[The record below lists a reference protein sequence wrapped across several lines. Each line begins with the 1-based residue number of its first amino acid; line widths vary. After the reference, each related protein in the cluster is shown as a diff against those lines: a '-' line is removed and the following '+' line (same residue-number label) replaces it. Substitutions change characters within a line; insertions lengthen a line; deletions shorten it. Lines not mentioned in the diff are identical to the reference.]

1 MEGIGFAKDSAAS
14 TDIDN
19 LVCVAVRRWDQLEE
33 VIAEVNISGKYDR
46 SLCSHTG
53 IMDEPGF
60 KQFDPSTTA
69 GAARW
74 MQLRRLIIAYF
85 KIPGSAAGEM
95 QRFKLA
101 YKQHLQ
107 GSQQMRQYI
116 STDDRF
122 FKDYLM
128 AGGQVSDQTRI
139 EWMQEK
145 LTATAVSEMGQHKAL
160 LRTLGK
166 PQDTLQT
173 NWLAYSDALISVCSE
188 VQGEVQQL
196 PSVAPAVV
204 PAAPAAVQKKKTA
217 GRHLENEQVTAI
229 HRYAASSGM
238 EFREVSLE
246 EVEGVVEYKYSTLV
260 RALFYSITHKAQVL
274 EPRFGHHDPQNIV
287 TL

>member
-1 MEGIGFAKDSAAS
+1 
-14 TDIDN
+14 
-19 LVCVAVRRWDQLEE
+19 
-33 VIAEVNISGKYDR
+33 
-46 SLCSHTG
+46 
-53 IMDEPGF
+53 
-60 KQFDPSTTA
+60 
-69 GAARW
+69 

-145 LTATAVSEMGQHKAL
+145 LAATAVSEMGQHKAL

-166 PQDTLQT
+166 PQNTLQT
-173 NWLAYSDALISVCSE
+173 DWLVYSYALISVCSK
-188 VQGEVQQL
+188 VQDEEQQL
-196 PSVAPAVV
+196 KGAAPAVVPAAVV
-204 PAAPAAVQKKKTA
+204 PAAPAAGQKKKTT
-217 GRHLENEQVTAI
+217 GRHLENEQITAI
-229 HRYAASSGM
+229 HRYATSSGM
-238 EFREVSLE
+238 GFREVSLE
-246 EVEGVVEYKYSTLV
+246 EVEGAPGGVEKYKKMTSAEADKEYKDS
-260 RALFYSITHKAQVL
+260 L
-274 EPRFGHHDPQNIV
+274 ENSKSRLPLSFPILLSKKSRGAEAKLSYKQAV
-287 TL
+287 QACLMQTREL